1 MGERKYIKKLV
12 GEKVYLSPI
21 SLEDV
26 EEYTY
31 LVNDLSMSVGLGSP
45 VYCGVVDFENEKK
58 ILENLK
64 DQKYQFA
71 VRKIEDNKLLGNIG
85 FNEVNELHKTGVLG
99 IMLAN
104 QEEQNKGYGKEAIN
118 LLLDFGFSLLNLK
131 NISLSV
137 YEYNKIAYNV
147 YKKIGFKET
156 GKLRKVLEIMGKRYD
171 VIIMDMLQEEYSSK
185 YIKNEL
191 EKRHSF

>member
-1 MGERKYIKKLV
+1 MEERKFIKKLV
-12 GEKVYLSPI
+12 GEKVYLAPI

-31 LVNDLSMSVGLGSP
+31 LVNDLPMAVGLGGP
-45 VYCGVVDFENEKK
+45 VYCGVVDFEKEKK
-58 ILENLK
+58 ILENLTNM
-64 DQKYQFA
+64 KYQFS

-85 FNEVNELHKTGVLG
+85 FKEVNELHKTALFG

-104 QEEQNKGYGKEAIN
+104 KEEQNKGYGKEAIN

-131 NISLSV
+131 NIYLEV
-137 YEYNKIAYNV
+137 FEYNEIAYNV
-147 YKKIGFKET
+147 YKKIGFKEV
-156 GKLRKVLEIMGKRYD
+156 GRRRKAVEIMGKRYD
-171 VIIMDMLQEEYSSK
+171 IIMMDILQEEYNSK

-191 EKRHSF
+191 EKRHNF